1 METDTSLSAQESIK
15 LARETQRLSN
25 LKAIPGKWF
34 YFFVSVITGLSFG
47 LLSNQS
53 LLAFI
58 PISFFPVIIYVQ
70 KNRTGLSPLGFAPI
84 LRQGNGFYSFRDYW
98 KDMLKVNTYIHM
110 TNLIAIL
117 IMLSFP
123 FLFIKILEFRD
134 VGFWWAPIASGI
146 TMGVSHLIILLNYRN
161 FHIIQF
167 GNKNNE

>member
-1 METDTSLSAQESIK
+1 METDTSLSPQESIK
-15 LARETQRLSN
+15 LVREAQELSN
-25 LKAIPGKWF
+25 FKAIPGKWF

-58 PISFFPVIIYVQ
+58 PISLFPIIIYVQ
-70 KNRTGLSPLGFAPI
+70 KNKTGLSPLGFAPI
-84 LRQGNGFYSFRDYW
+84 FSQGNGFYSFRDYW

-134 VGFWWAPIASGI
+134 AGFWWAPIASGI
-146 TMGVSHLIILLNYRN
+146 TMGLSHFIILFNYRN

-167 GNKNNE
+167 SGKSND